1 MRTRTSRARL
11 ARLAAPLLA
20 VTVVLTGCGLQTA
33 TQYTPAASPGTI
45 QPLDG
50 AYGHQIVV
58 GSKNYTEQLVL
69 GKIAVIALQVAGF
82 DVVDRTNIP
91 GSVPARQGMVNAEVD
106 MEWEYTGTAWL
117 AYLGETAPIPDP
129 REQYLAVRDAEVA
142 NGLTWLPP
150 APANNTY
157 AFAVRSEAAAELDG
171 ITSLSQL
178 AELPVEERTF
188 CVESEFAS
196 RNDGLVP
203 MLDTY
208 GLQLGD
214 PQGVPRDNIRTLD
227 TGAVYEATDQGA
239 CNFGEVFTT
248 DGRIKALDLTV
259 LEDDRVFFPN
269 YNVAPVLLTPTLEE
283 HPELADLFAEIT
295 PLLTNDVLQ
304 DLNAR
309 VDVDGED
316 PGDVA
321 LDWMV
326 SEELVDR
333 G

>member
-1 MRTRTSRARL
+1 MTTRTSPL
-11 ARLAAPLLA
+11 RLAAALSA
-20 VTVVLTGCGLQTA
+20 VTVLLTGCGLSA
-33 TQYTPAASPGTI
+33 ASQYTPAAAPDTI
-45 QPLDG
+45 RPLDG
-50 AYGHQIVV
+50 VSGAEIVV
-58 GSKNYTEQLVL
+58 GSKNFTEQLIL
-69 GKIAVIALQVAGF
+69 GKIAVISLQVAGF

-91 GSVPARQGMVNAEVD
+91 GSVPARQGLVNGEID

-117 AYLGETAPIPDP
+117 SYLGETTPIADP
-129 REQYLAVRDAEVA
+129 QEQYVAVRDADEAV
-142 NGLTWLPP
+142 GLTWLPP

-157 AFAVRSEAAAELDG
+157 AFAVRSEAVAELGG
-171 ITSLSQL
+171 ITNMSQL

-203 MLDTY
+203 MLETY
-208 GLQLGD
+208 GMVLGD

-227 TGAVYEATDQGA
+227 TGAVYTATDQGA

-248 DGRIKALDLTV
+248 DGRIKALDLTP
-259 LEDDRVFFPN
+259 LEDDRDFFPN
-269 YNVAPVLLTPTLEE
+269 YNVAPVLLTATLEE
-283 HPELADLFAEIT
+283 HPELAELFAGIS

-304 DLNAR
+304 ELNAR

-326 SEELVDR
+326 SEGLVAR

>member
-1 MRTRTSRARL
+1 MRTRPSRT
-11 ARLAAPLLA
+11 RLAAALLGA
-20 VTVVLTGCGLQTA
+20 TALLSGCGLQAA
-33 TQYTPAASPGTI
+33 TQYTPAASPDTI

-50 AYGHQIVV
+50 VAGDEIVV
-58 GSKNYTEQLVL
+58 GSKNFTEQLIL

-91 GSVPARQGMVNAEVD
+91 GSVPARQGMVNGEID

-117 AYLGETAPIPDP
+117 SYLGETSPIPDP
-129 REQYLAVRDAEVA
+129 QQQYVAVRDAEAA

-157 AFAVRSEAAAELDG
+157 AFAIRSEAAAELGG
-171 ITSLSQL
+171 ISTLSQI
-178 AELPVEERTF
+178 AALPVDQRTF

-203 MLDTY
+203 MLETY
-208 GLQLGD
+208 GLELGD
-214 PQGVPRDNIRTLD
+214 PQGVPRDNVRTLD

-239 CNFGEVFTT
+239 CTFGEVFTT

-259 LEDDRVFFPN
+259 LADDQAFFPN
-269 YNVAPVLLTPTLEE
+269 YNVAPVLLSPTLEE
-283 HPELADLFAEIT
+283 HPELADLFAQIT

-304 DLNAR
+304 DLNAQ
-309 VDVDGED
+309 VDVDGAD

-326 SEELVDR
+326 AEGLVDR

>member
-1 MRTRTSRARL
+1 MSTRSRTARL
-11 ARLAAPLLA
+11 GALGALALTM
-20 VTVVLTGCGLQTA
+20 VTGCGLQTA
-33 TQYTPAASPGTI
+33 TQYTPAASPGSI
-45 QPLDG
+45 EPLDG
-50 AYGHQIVV
+50 AAGEEIVV
-58 GSKNYTEQLVL
+58 GSKNFTEQLVL

-91 GSVPARQGMVNAEVD
+91 GSVPARQGMVNGEID

-117 AYLGETAPIPDP
+117 SYLGETAPIPDP
-129 REQYLAVRDAEVA
+129 QEQYVAVRDAEEA
-142 NGLTWLPP
+142 NGLTWLQP
-150 APANNTY
+150 AQANNTY
-157 AFAVRSEAAAELDG
+157 AFAIRSEAAAELGG
-171 ITSLSQL
+171 ISTLSEI
-178 AELPVEERTF
+178 AALPVEERTF

-203 MLDTY
+203 MLETY
-208 GLQLGD
+208 GLELGS
-214 PQGVPRDNIRTLD
+214 PQGVPRDNVRTLD

-259 LEDDRVFFPN
+259 LEDDRAFFPN
-269 YNVAPVLLTPTLEE
+269 YNVAPVLLTATLDE

-326 SEELVDR
+326 AEGLVDR

>member
-1 MRTRTSRARL
+1 MRTRTS
-11 ARLAAPLLA
+11 APLLA
-20 VTVVLTGCGLQTA
+20 AALSSAALLLTGCGLQAA
-33 TQYTPAASPGTI
+33 TQYTPAASPAAI

-50 AYGHQIVV
+50 VEGDEVVV
-58 GSKNYTEQLVL
+58 GSKNFTEQLVL

-91 GSVPARQGMVNAEVD
+91 GSVPARQGMVNGEID

-117 AYLGETAPIPDP
+117 SYLGESAPIADP
-129 REQYLAVRDAEVA
+129 QEQYVAVRDAEEA
-142 NGLTWLPP
+142 NGLAWLPP
-150 APANNTY
+150 AEANNTY
-157 AFAVRSEAAAELDG
+157 AFAVRSEAAAELGG
-171 ITSLSQL
+171 ITTLSQI

-203 MLDTY
+203 MLETY
-208 GLQLGD
+208 GLELGA

-248 DGRIKALDLTV
+248 DGRITALDLTV
-259 LEDDRVFFPN
+259 LEDDRNFFPN
-269 YNVAPVLLTPTLEE
+269 YNVAPVLLTTTLEE

-321 LDWMV
+321 LEWMV
-326 SEELVDR
+326 SEGLVDR

>member
-1 MRTRTSRARL
+1 MHTRPSRTRLVAP
-11 ARLAAPLLA
+11 AAALLA
-20 VTVVLTGCGLQTA
+20 LIVLLTGCGLQAA
-33 TQYTPAASPGTI
+33 TQYTPAASPDTI
-45 QPLDG
+45 RPLNGVEGD
-50 AYGHQIVV
+50 QIVV
-58 GSKNYTEQLVL
+58 GSKNITEQLIL

-91 GSVPARQGMVNAEVD
+91 GSVPARQGMVNDEID

-117 AYLGETAPIPDP
+117 SYLGERSPIPDP
-129 REQYLAVRDAEVA
+129 QEQYVAVRDAEEA

-157 AFAVRSEAAAELDG
+157 AFAVRSEAVGGLGG
-171 ITSLSQL
+171 ISSLSQI
-178 AELPVEERTF
+178 AQLPVEERTF

-203 MLDTY
+203 MLETY
-208 GLQLGD
+208 GLVLGD

-259 LEDDRVFFPN
+259 LEDDRAFFPH
-269 YNVAPVLLTPTLEE
+269 YNVAPVLLTTTLER
-283 HPELADLFAEIT
+283 HPELADLFAQIA
-295 PLLTNDVLQ
+295 PRLTNDVLQ

-326 SEELVDR
+326 AEDLV
-333 G
+333 GPG